1 MCRLR
6 NMTRIFRSDMPD
18 FKSWRTENLVKFAED
33 ADAEMNRL
41 LAASI
46 AQANETARVL
56 GVLRG
61 LMTEYERMGDVY
73 CFVPARHEAYR
84 DAEGVFK

>member
-1 MCRLR
+1 MK
-6 NMTRIFRSDMPD
+6 PD
-18 FKSWRTENLVKFAED
+18 FRSWRTENLVKFAED

-46 AQANETARVL
+46 ANANETARVL
-56 GVLRG
+56 QVLRG

-84 DAEGVFK
+84 DAEVVFK

>member
-1 MCRLR
+1 
-6 NMTRIFRSDMPD
+6 MPD

-46 AQANETARVL
+46 ANNNETARVMAI
-56 GVLRG
+56 LRG

-73 CFVPARHEAYR
+73 CFVPERHEAYR
-84 DAEGVFK
+84 VAEGVFK

>member
-1 MCRLR
+1 MEYP
-6 NMTRIFRSDMPD
+6 SDMAD

-33 ADAEMNRL
+33 ANAEMNRL

-46 AQANETARVL
+46 ANANETARVL
-56 GVLRG
+56 AVLRG

-84 DAEGVFK
+84 DADGVFK

>member
-1 MCRLR
+1 MKG
-6 NMTRIFRSDMPD
+6 TIMPD

-46 AQANETARVL
+46 ANNNETARVL
-56 GVLRG
+56 NVLRG
-61 LMTEYERMGDVY
+61 LMTEYERMGEVY

>member
-1 MCRLR
+1 MA
-6 NMTRIFRSDMPD
+6 D

-33 ADAEMNRL
+33 ANAEMNRL

-46 AQANETARVL
+46 ANNNETVRIL
-56 GVLRG
+56 QVLRG

-73 CFVPARHEAYR
+73 CFVPARHEAYQA
-84 DAEGVFK
+84 AEGVFK

>member
-1 MCRLR
+1 
-6 NMTRIFRSDMPD
+6 MPD
-18 FKSWRTENLVKFAED
+18 FKSWKHENLVKFAED

-46 AQANETARVL
+46 ANANETARAL
-56 GVLRG
+56 TVLRG

-73 CFVPARHEAYR
+73 CFVPERHEAYQVAQR
-84 DAEGVFK
+84 VFK

>member
-1 MCRLR
+1 MKG
-6 NMTRIFRSDMPD
+6 TIMPD
-18 FKSWRTENLVKFAED
+18 FRSWRTENLVKFAED

-46 AQANETARVL
+46 ANANETARVL
-56 GVLRG
+56 QVLRG
-61 LMTEYERMGDVY
+61 LMTEYERIGEVY

-84 DAEGVFK
+84 DSKKVFK

>member
-1 MCRLR
+1 MADLR
-6 NMTRIFRSDMPD
+6 TWSQSNLAQLATELQSD
-18 FKSWRTENLVKFAED
+18 N
-33 ADAEMNRL
+33 NRL

-46 AQANETARVL
+46 KQANEHAATLVL
-56 GVLRG
+56 LRG

-84 DAEGVFK
+84 AARRMIDGQ

>member
-1 MCRLR
+1 MA
-6 NMTRIFRSDMPD
+6 D

-46 AQANETARVL
+46 ANNNETARVL
-56 GVLRG
+56 VVLRG

-84 DAEGVFK
+84 DADRLLK

>member
-1 MCRLR
+1 
-6 NMTRIFRSDMPD
+6 MTRIFRSDMPD

-46 AQANETARVL
+46 ANANETARVL
-56 GVLRG
+56 KALRG
-61 LMTEYERMGDVY
+61 LMTEYERMGEVY

>member
-1 MCRLR
+1 
-6 NMTRIFRSDMPD
+6 MTSRSDMPD

-46 AQANETARVL
+46 ANSNETARVL
-56 GVLRG
+56 NVLRG
-61 LMTEYERMGDVY
+61 LMTEYERMGEVY

-84 DAEGVFK
+84 DAEKVFK

>member
-1 MCRLR
+1 LK
-6 NMTRIFRSDMPD
+6 PD
-18 FKSWRTENLVKFAED
+18 FRSWRTENLVKFAED

-46 AQANETARVL
+46 ANANETARVL
-56 GVLRG
+56 NVLRG
-61 LMTEYERMGDVY
+61 LMTEYERMGEVY

>member
-1 MCRLR
+1 
-6 NMTRIFRSDMPD
+6 MPD
-18 FKSWRTENLVKFAED
+18 FKSWKHENLVKFAED

-46 AQANETARVL
+46 ANANETARAL
-56 GVLRG
+56 TVLRG

-73 CFVPARHEAYR
+73 CFVPARHEAYQI
-84 DAEGVFK
+84 AQATLK

>member
-1 MCRLR
+1 
-6 NMTRIFRSDMPD
+6 MPD

-33 ADAEMNRL
+33 ADAEMTRL

-46 AQANETARVL
+46 ANANETARAL
-56 GVLRG
+56 TVLRG
-61 LMTEYERMGDVY
+61 LMTEYERIGDVY

-84 DAEGVFK
+84 AAEKVFK

>member
-1 MCRLR
+1 MK
-6 NMTRIFRSDMPD
+6 PD

-46 AQANETARVL
+46 ANANETARVL
-56 GVLRG
+56 TVLRG

-73 CFVPARHEAYR
+73 CFVPARHEAYKVADR
-84 DAEGVFK
+84 LLK

>member
-1 MCRLR
+1 MLQ
-6 NMTRIFRSDMPD
+6 NFFLDFNDMPD

-33 ADAEMNRL
+33 ANAEMNRL

-46 AQANETARVL
+46 ANSNETARVL
-56 GVLRG
+56 NVLRG

-84 DAEGVFK
+84 VAEKVFK

>member
-1 MCRLR
+1 M
-6 NMTRIFRSDMPD
+6 IMPD
-18 FKSWRTENLVKFAED
+18 FRSWRTENLVKFAED

-46 AQANETARVL
+46 ANANETARVL
-56 GVLRG
+56 TVLRG

-73 CFVPARHEAYR
+73 CFVPERHEAYR
-84 DAEGVFK
+84 VAQATLK

>member
-1 MCRLR
+1 
-6 NMTRIFRSDMPD
+6 MTTVFRFDMAD

-33 ADAEMNRL
+33 ANAEMNRL

-46 AQANETARVL
+46 ANANETARVMAI
-56 GVLRG
+56 LRG

-84 DAEGVFK
+84 VADRLLK

>member
-1 MCRLR
+1 
-6 NMTRIFRSDMPD
+6 MPD
-18 FKSWRTENLVKFAED
+18 FKSWRTENLVKFAEN

-46 AQANETARVL
+46 ANNNETASVL
-56 GVLRG
+56 NVLRG

-84 DAEGVFK
+84 VADRLLK

>member
-1 MCRLR
+1 MK
-6 NMTRIFRSDMPD
+6 PD
-18 FKSWRTENLVKFAED
+18 FRSWRTENLVKFAED

-46 AQANETARVL
+46 ANANENARVL
-56 GVLRG
+56 NVLRG

-73 CFVPARHEAYR
+73 CFVPGRHEAYR
-84 DAEGVFK
+84 VAEGVFK

>member
-1 MCRLR
+1 MA
-6 NMTRIFRSDMPD
+6 D
-18 FKSWRTENLVKFAED
+18 FHSWKHENLVKFAED

-46 AQANETARVL
+46 ANANETARVL
-56 GVLRG
+56 KVLSD
-61 LMTEYERMGDVY
+61 LMTEYERMGEVY

-84 DAEGVFK
+84 DADRLLK

>member
-1 MCRLR
+1 MA
-6 NMTRIFRSDMPD
+6 D
-18 FKSWRTENLVKFAED
+18 FATWSQSNLAQLAIEQQ
-33 ADAEMNRL
+33 ADNNRL
-41 LAASI
+41 LAAGI
-46 AQANETARVL
+46 AQANENARIL
-56 GVLRG
+56 QVLRG

>member
-1 MCRLR
+1 MLQ
-6 NMTRIFRSDMPD
+6 NFFLDFNDMPD

-33 ADAEMNRL
+33 ANAEMNQL

-46 AQANETARVL
+46 ANANETARVL
-56 GVLRG
+56 NVLRG

-84 DAEGVFK
+84 DAEKVFK

>member
-1 MCRLR
+1 
-6 NMTRIFRSDMPD
+6 MPD
-18 FKSWRTENLVKFAED
+18 FKSWKHENLVKFAED
-33 ADAEMNRL
+33 ANAEMNRL

-46 AQANETARVL
+46 ANNNETARVL
-56 GVLRG
+56 NVLRG

-84 DAEGVFK
+84 DADRLLK